1 MKLFRYPRIFDLS
14 FPNRIWR
21 MKDQEAVYLTFDD
34 GPTETTQW
42 VLDYLQQQ
50 DVRATF
56 FCVGSNLIKYP
67 ELKKR
72 ILAEGHGL
80 GSHTMDHEKAT
91 KTSRGDYSKSV
102 LEAIELSDSKLFRP
116 PYGRLPFLHKI
127 KLPKEAKVIM
137 WSWLSYDFD
146 NNVPL
151 PKILDKLTSV
161 KPGDILVFHDNEK
174 VDERIKKLLPEVIAS
189 LKSKGF
195 KFNTISA

>member
-1 MKLFRYPRIFDLS
+1 
-14 FPNRIWR
+14 

-42 VLDYLQQQ
+42 VLDFLQQQ
-50 DVRATF
+50 SVKATF
-56 FCVGSNLIKYP
+56 FCVGSNLLKYP
-67 ELKKR
+67 ELKDR
-72 ILAEGHGL
+72 IVAEGHEL
-80 GSHTMDHEKAT
+80 GSHTMAHEKAT
-91 KTSRGDYSKSV
+91 KTSSSDYSKSV
-102 LEAIELSDSKLFRP
+102 QEALKLSDSKLFRP
-116 PYGRLPFLHKI
+116 PYGRLPFLHKV

-151 PKILDKLTSV
+151 SKILDKLTSV
-161 KPGDILVFHDNEK
+161 RPGDILVFHDNEK
-174 VDERIKKLLPEVIAS
+174 VDDRIKKLLPEVIAS